1 MAETNPQPNPG
12 RPADAPTQIECCGR
26 DWTTIHC
33 GQCGRQLRL
42 DTSPAALRK
51 RWAAELG
58 AAEVEQQ
65 KYARVLDAP
74 DAEVAATI
82 KQRARNRRQQA
93 ELRTQALRAQMALL
107 GKLGS

>member
-1 MAETNPQPNPG
+1 MAEAPPQPNPG
-12 RPADAPTQIECCGR
+12 SSADGPPPIECCGR

-51 RWAAELG
+51 RWAAELA
-58 AAEVEQQ
+58 AAEAEQA

-93 ELRTQALRAQMALL
+93 EMRTQALRAQMALL
-107 GKLGS
+107 EKLGS